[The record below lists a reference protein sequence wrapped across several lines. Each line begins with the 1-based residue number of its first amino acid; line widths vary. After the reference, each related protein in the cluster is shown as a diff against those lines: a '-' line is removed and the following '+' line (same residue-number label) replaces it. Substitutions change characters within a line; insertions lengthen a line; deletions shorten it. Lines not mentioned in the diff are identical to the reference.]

1 MFVYGCASATKIE
14 MCCTLFAQI
23 VLRVRQSKVENTIWQ
38 FANEYFQNAGMAG
51 PEYEMSD

>member
-1 MFVYGCASATKIE
+1 MYVYGCASATKIE

-23 VLRVRQSKVENTIWQ
+23 ELRVRQSKVENTIWQ